1 MLKVSP
7 SLYLNQEYLHS
18 LAAIAFDAGQAIMQV
33 YDQPELW
40 RVENKADGSPITLA
54 DLCANQIILNG
65 LAQLSSEIPVLS
77 EESPW
82 QGGGAATYWAVDPL
96 DGTKEFIKRNG
107 EFTVNIALVINGVA
121 RLGVIGAPALGTIWA
136 GIRGDDRDLAG
147 QDPDR
152 VAPVGARSWLGRL
165 QRPKEGSGGESAKES
180 GDSPSERLG
189 PWAELPILPR
199 GAMTSTLT
207 ALHAFWQADEGKT
220 IRVLGSRSHAGE
232 DFPNWLNPYL
242 ARARPKACGSS
253 LKFCLIAQGDA
264 DLYVRMG
271 PTCIWDT
278 AAGHAILSAAG
289 GYVVHADTRRELTY
303 PDPQAVLNPAFV
315 AYLPQQ
321 R

>member
-1 MLKVSP
+1 MSP
-7 SLYLNQEYLHS
+7 YLYLNQAYLHS

-40 RVENKADGSPITLA
+40 RVENKADGSPVTLA
-54 DLCANQIILNG
+54 DLRANQIILNG
-65 LAQLSSEIPVLS
+65 LAHLSPEIPVLS

-136 GIRGDDRDLAG
+136 GIRGDDRDLVG
-147 QDPDR
+147 QDPDKG
-152 VAPVGARSWLGRL
+152 APVGARSWLGRL
-165 QRPKEGSGGESAKES
+165 QTPSESGGKSAGES
-180 GDSPSERLG
+180 GSEPDDSPFERLG
-189 PWAELPILPR
+189 PWTELPILPR
-199 GAMTSTLT
+199 GAMTPTVPT
-207 ALHAFWQADEGKT
+207 LHAFWQAGEAKP

-232 DFPNWLNPYL
+232 EFPDWLNPYL

-253 LKFCLIAQGDA
+253 MKFCLIAQGDA

-289 GYVVHADTRRELTY
+289 GSVIHAQTRRELTY
-303 PDPQAVLNPAFV
+303 PNPQAALNPAFV
-315 AYLPQQ
+315 AYLTKRP
-321 R
+321 